1 MCLQAIKKQ
10 ESKLSALT
18 AGSTFFRFLQL
29 FFKMQIV
36 NIAAILAPLESLLS
50 EEY

>member
-10 ESKLSALT
+10 ESKLSALK
-18 AGSTFFRFLQL
+18 AGSIFFRFLQL

-36 NIAAILAPLESLLS
+36 NIAAIFGTVGKLII
-50 EEY
+50 